1 LIFALYLNKKNHLKA
16 FLLFLLC
23 IIANLNSYAQ
33 NFHLEIKGSSNT
45 ENQIINSLKYISEHK
60 NIKSADDE
68 ISTTTTKL
76 SKLGYIDTQ
85 VTEKTKKNDSTYY
98 SKLSLGERIKTIHIY
113 IGINNLENHLVS
125 SIIKKDTL
133 SIPYTQTESFLNQ
146 TLQKLEENGYAL
158 AQLKLTNFKREKDKL
173 FAELKIDTNKPRVLS
188 SIIISY
194 TEKENKEHF
203 PEGSLK
209 QINRKYKN
217 KIFNKKSINEIHND
231 FQKFTFVNQIK
242 YPELLLTK
250 DSSKVYV
257 YLEKRKS
264 NTFEGFIGFSNNE
277 NKKIKLNGYLDLNL
291 ENILKTG
298 EEISI
303 YWKSDQNKQ
312 KTFKAGIDLPYIFK
326 SPLSLKSQIQIFKQD
341 STFQNTKTAIDLGY
355 IINHNTRIYLGYQST
370 ESNDIQNTNNN
381 SISDYKNSFT
391 NTSFKYSKIDSDN
404 IFFNTKTNIEFAFGL
419 GSRTTKNLPETAGAS
434 KQFQIKL
441 DAMYNFYLNKKNYI
455 NFKTQNYF
463 LESNS
468 YITNELYRFGG
479 INSIRGFE
487 ENSLQAQY
495 FTSIITEYR
504 YIISPQ
510 IYIHTILD
518 YCIYKDPF
526 NLKKETSTND
536 LTSIGIGIGILSK
549 EGVFKLILANGSSK
563 NQEIKFYNTII
574 NICYN
579 VKF

>member
-1 LIFALYLNKKNHLKA
+1 MLYLNKNLLKL
-16 FLLFLLC
+16 FLLFLLH
-23 IIANLNSYAQ
+23 IILNTNCYAQ

-45 ENQIINSLKYISEHK
+45 ENKTIDSLKYISRHK
-60 NIKSADDE
+60 NTKSVDDE
-68 ISTTTTKL
+68 INTITKKL
-76 SKLGYIDTQ
+76 SKLGYIDSQ
-85 VTEKTKKNDSTYY
+85 VKEKIKKNDSTYY
-98 SKLSLGERIKTIHIY
+98 SKLSIGERIKTIHIY
-113 IGINNLENHLVS
+113 IGINNLENDLVS

-133 SIPYTQTESFLNQ
+133 AIPYNQTENFLNQ
-146 TLQKLEENGYAL
+146 TLQKLEENGYAS
-158 AQLKLTNFKREKDKL
+158 AQLKLTNFERKKDAL
-173 FAELKIDTNKPRVLS
+173 YTELKIDTNKPRALS
-188 SIIISY
+188 SIIINY
-194 TEKENKEHF
+194 AEKKNKERF
-203 PEGSLK
+203 PEGPLK

-217 KIFNKKSINEIHND
+217 KIFNKKIITEIHND
-231 FQKFTFVNQIK
+231 FEKFTFANQIK

-250 DSSKVYV
+250 DSTKVYV

-277 NKKIKLNGYLDLNL
+277 NKKVKLNGYLDLNL

-326 SPLSLKSQIQIFKQD
+326 SPLNLKSQIQIFKQD
-341 STFQNTKTAIDLGY
+341 STFQNTKTTIDLGY

-370 ESNDIQNTNNN
+370 ESSDIQNTNNN
-381 SISDYKNSFT
+381 SISDYKNSYT
-391 NTSFKYSKIDSDN
+391 NTSFKYSKLDSNN
-404 IFFNTKTNIEFAFGL
+404 IFFNIKSNIEFVFGL
-419 GSRTTKNLPETAGAS
+419 GSRTTKNLPGTAGTS

-455 NFKTQNYF
+455 NIKTQNYF
-463 LESNS
+463 LESNT

-487 ENSLQAQY
+487 ENSLEAQY
-495 FTSIITEYR
+495 FSSINTEYR

-510 IYIHTILD
+510 IYLHSIFD

-526 NLKKETSTND
+526 DFQKKTNTHT
-536 LTSIGIGIGILSK
+536 LTSVGIGIGILSK

>member
-1 LIFALYLNKKNHLKA
+1 MKPII
-16 FLLFLLC
+16 LFLLC
-23 IIANLNSYAQ
+23 VISSLNSYAQ

-45 ENQIINSLKYISEHK
+45 ENQIIDSLKYISAHK
-60 NIKSADDE
+60 NTKSVDDE
-68 ISTTTTKL
+68 IITISKKL
-76 SKLGYIDTQ
+76 SKLGYIDSQ
-85 VTEKTKKNDSTYY
+85 ATEKTKKNDSTYY
-98 SKLSLGERIKTIHIY
+98 SKLTLGERIKTIHIY
-113 IGINNLENHLVS
+113 IGINNLENELVS
-125 SIIKKDTL
+125 SIIKKDTIT
-133 SIPYTQTESFLNQ
+133 IPYNQTESFLNQ

-158 AQLKLTNFKREKDKL
+158 AQLKLTNFKREKDEL
-173 FAELKIDTNKPRVLS
+173 FAELKIDTNKPRTLS
-188 SIIISY
+188 SIVINY
-194 TEKENKEHF
+194 AEKKNKERF
-203 PEGSLK
+203 PEGPLK

-217 KIFNKKSINEIHND
+217 KIFNKKITTEIHND
-231 FQKFTFVNQIK
+231 FEKFTFTNQIK

-250 DSSKVYV
+250 DSTKIYV

-326 SPLSLKSQIQIFKQD
+326 SPLNLKSQIQIFKQD

-355 IINHNTRIYLGYQST
+355 IINHNTRIYIGYQST
-370 ESNDIQNTNNN
+370 ESSDIQNTNNN
-381 SISDYKNSFT
+381 SISDYKNSYT
-391 NTSFKYSKIDSDN
+391 NTSFKYSKLDSDN
-404 IFFNTKTNIEFAFGL
+404 IFFNTKTNIEFVFGL
-419 GSRTTKNLPETAGAS
+419 GSRTTKNLPETVGTS
-434 KQFQIKL
+434 EQFQIKL

-455 NFKTQNYF
+455 NIKTQNYF
-463 LESNS
+463 LESNT

-487 ENSLQAQY
+487 ENSLEAQY
-495 FTSIITEYR
+495 FSSLITEYR

-510 IYIHTILD
+510 IYLHTVLD

-526 NLKKETSTND
+526 NFKKETNIDT
-536 LTSIGIGIGILSK
+536 LTTIGIGMGMASK
-549 EGVFKLILANGSSK
+549 GGLFKLIFANGSTK
-563 NQEIKFYNTII
+563 NQELKFYNTII